1 MVLLLCGKTMYI
13 MKKVNELIVKKNE
26 IEAQIASIES
36 GITSENEVVLISEI
50 LNLLDGVG
58 EGFVQGD
65 YYAQDRY
72 YSKLNGVK
80 NIRIIGHE
88 IYAKITTPSG
98 YLIPS
103 SLLIRDVK
111 YRIMTVKS
119 DHFSAEIDY

>member
-1 MVLLLCGKTMYI
+1 MVLLTCGKTMYI

-26 IEAQIASIES
+26 IEAQIVAIQNN
-36 GITSENEVVLISEI
+36 ITSENEVVLISEV

-58 EGFVQGD
+58 EGFVKGD
-65 YYAQDRY
+65 YYAQDRV
-72 YSKLNGVK
+72 YSKLNGIK
-80 NIRIIGHE
+80 NLRIIGNE

-103 SLLIRDVK
+103 SILIRDVK
-111 YRIMTVKS
+111 YRITTFKS

>member
-1 MVLLLCGKTMYI
+1 MVLLTCGKTMYI
-13 MKKVNELIVKKNE
+13 MTVNELIVKKNE
-26 IEAQIASIES
+26 IEAQIASIENNM
-36 GITSENEVVLISEI
+36 ISENEVVLISEV

-58 EGFVQGD
+58 EGFIKGD

-72 YSKLNGVK
+72 YSKLNGIK
-80 NIRIIGHE
+80 NLRIIGNE